1 MNEILID
8 MTSSLHL
15 YVLDLKNTV
24 LIAVTD
30 RAVL

>member
-1 MNEILID
+1 
-8 MTSSLHL
+8 MTSSLYL

-30 RAVL
+30 RAVLW